1 MGCDVSDPA
10 SVEAAVAEA
19 MEAVGHVDVLVN
31 SAGIV
36 DLAPAEDLS
45 AGAWNRTLAVNLSGT
60 FFMSQAVGRHMLAAG
75 RGKIINL
82 ASQAASVGLLEHA
95 AYCAS
100 KAGVV
105 GLTKVLAT
113 EWAGRGVTANTI
125 SPTVVLTELGKK
137 AWAGE
142 KGEAAKREIPVGPVR
157 AATRGGGSGTVPG
170 QRRLGHDQRRRPRGR
185 RRLHDP
191 LTRVGLLGTP
201 SARCTRS
208 PCSGRL
214 TGIER
219 YELGGC
225 RRRPRVPTCAGAG
238 GRWCRGVGA
247 DLDEVEGLVG
257 VPEGVVL
264 VGPRSASADE
274 EVVDDRAVG
283 DLAHQLVRGV
293 PDTEAGARRAAADA
307 VGDEA
312 GHDVGEGDDHVG
324 EQAGAR
330 PPGHLLGRRPQR
342 LLGHPPVGDRRPEGG
357 QVGGEQLTAWSRP
370 R

>member
-1 MGCDVSDPA
+1 MITGGVSGIGAAIADVFADAGARIVVVDLDAAASARRAEELGRGAVGVGCDVSDPA
-10 SVEAAVAEA
+10 SVEAAVAQA
-19 MEAVGHVDVLVN
+19 IEAVGHVDVLVN

-45 AGAWNRTLAVNLSGT
+45 TGAWNRTLAVNLSGT
-60 FFMSQAVGRHMLAAG
+60 FFMSQAVGRHMLEAG

-157 AATRGGGSGTVPG
+157 AAARGRRGGVVPG
-170 QRRLGHDQRRRPRGR
+170 QRRLGHDQRRRPRRR

-191 LTRVGLLGTP
+191 LTRAYAPLAAGLGLTAADLG
-201 SARCTRS
+201 RS
-208 PCSGRL
+208 RAPCSLCG
-214 TGIER
+214 
-219 YELGGC
+219 
-225 RRRPRVPTCAGAG
+225 
-238 GRWCRGVGA
+238 
-247 DLDEVEGLVG
+247 
-257 VPEGVVL
+257 
-264 VGPRSASADE
+264 
-274 EVVDDRAVG
+274 
-283 DLAHQLVRGV
+283 
-293 PDTEAGARRAAADA
+293 
-307 VGDEA
+307 
-312 GHDVGEGDDHVG
+312 
-324 EQAGAR
+324 
-330 PPGHLLGRRPQR
+330 
-342 LLGHPPVGDRRPEGG
+342 
-357 QVGGEQLTAWSRP
+357 
-370 R
+370 